1 MKKQDVNTYKTV
13 VANILLAKKMLKKAG
28 AYKKKDGA
36 APEQGQADT
45 RGGLGAV
52 GIENWIL
59 QNGGSFY
66 KASKTFL
73 EVAQN
78 SKTLSEFQQKYSIWD
93 FGENH
98 ISTRKNIYSHD
109 NFIYNLNENGFKI
122 MKETLSKYIE
132 TIDKENS
139 KSMKKSLSSL
149 VAEDTEVLDDT
160 PYMQAVYAILDKEK
174 LLLEE
179 SKDKL
184 LK

>member
-1 MKKQDVNTYKTV
+1 
-13 VANILLAKKMLKKAG
+13 MLKKAG

-78 SKTLSEFQQKYSIWD
+78 SKTLLEFQQKYSIWD

>member
-1 MKKQDVNTYKTV
+1 
-13 VANILLAKKMLKKAG
+13 
-28 AYKKKDGA
+28 
-36 APEQGQADT
+36 
-45 RGGLGAV
+45 
-52 GIENWIL
+52 
-59 QNGGSFY
+59 
-66 KASKTFL
+66 
-73 EVAQN
+73 
-78 SKTLSEFQQKYSIWD
+78 
-93 FGENH
+93 
-98 ISTRKNIYSHD
+98 
-109 NFIYNLNENGFKI
+109 